1 MLIDRTHQTW
11 AIASGIAFTVAA
23 VGYAGSVAGSDRP
36 WSGGSA
42 IGLTYGIAGFAMMV
56 FAGLLAARKKVP
68 IWRVGRAQTWMR
80 GHLWL
85 GLLSFPLILFHA
97 GLVFGGSLTRL
108 MMWTF
113 VVVVI
118 SGVVGAALQHYLP
131 RLMFVRVPMETI
143 FEQIPHVRTQLLV
156 EADGIVSD
164 ACGALAVVTN
174 PEAER
179 TQASASKLQT
189 AVRIDADDSAPLREF
204 YMREMRPFIA
214 EPEKDHPLAEKA
226 HADQVFAKL
235 TYVRPAGVSHAARRP
250 REHLRGGTAA
260 QPPAQDARVA
270 ARMAADAHSP
280 VFRAARAGHHSHCDG
295 TEVLRWQAEP
305 VQRKPS
311 RSGSI

>member
-235 TYVRPAGVSHAARRP
+235 RTFV
-250 REHLRGGTAA
+250 
-260 QPPAQDARVA
+260 PPAFHTPLGDLENICEEERQLSRQR
-270 ARMAADAHSP
+270 RMHAWLHGWLLTHIPLSFALL
-280 VFRAARAGHHSHCDG
+280 
-295 TEVLRWQAEP
+295 VLAIIHIVTALRY
-305 VQRKPS
+305 
-311 RSGSI
+311 